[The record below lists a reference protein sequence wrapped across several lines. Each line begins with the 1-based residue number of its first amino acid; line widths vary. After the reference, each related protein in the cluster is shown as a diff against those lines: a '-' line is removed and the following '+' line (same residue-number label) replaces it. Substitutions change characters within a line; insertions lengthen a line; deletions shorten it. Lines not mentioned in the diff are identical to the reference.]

1 MPAQLTDSQFRAIE
15 YTSRTASLI
24 SLIGT
29 IFIFVTFLTQPAF
42 RKPFNRLVFYAA
54 LGNTLFNAAT
64 MISRNGILAGSDSR
78 LCQFQGF
85 LVQMFLPADA
95 LWNLAMAINV
105 YMSLFR
111 RYNVKQLKSLEWRY
125 FVACYGVTFI
135 IAFTYLFIDTQSK
148 GRIYGPATLWC
159 WISIEYD
166 YLRIALVY
174 GPAWICILVSL
185 SIYILAGRE
194 IYRKRRELLNY
205 SRSPNFALPLAK
217 VENPFTSFKTTEFSV
232 TSELAVLSPATNVS
246 RDSLIRPLNQDD
258 QVLQVPRGYDQ
269 YSVSVETKPMNPRV
283 QSTNPRSV
291 RSSTQRLESMQEWR
305 NIATVEA
312 NTATWTYTKCAL
324 FFFVSLLI
332 TWIPS
337 SLNRVYSLIYPDRV
351 SFPFSYASSLVLPLM
366 GFWNTVIYIGT
377 SWAACR
383 TLYQTFLN
391 RRQKHALLPLGSS
404 PQSKHFASRNSKRG
418 RGSFSSSMRGLD
430 GF

>member
-1 MPAQLTDSQFRAIE
+1 MVS
-15 YTSRTASLI
+15 Y
-24 SLIGT
+24 
-29 IFIFVTFLTQPAF
+29 
-42 RKPFNRLVFYAA
+42 
-54 LGNTLFNAAT
+54 LGH
-64 MISRNGILAGSDSR
+64 G
-78 LCQFQGF
+78 
-85 LVQMFLPADA
+85 
-95 LWNLAMAINV
+95 
-105 YMSLFR
+105 
-111 RYNVKQLKSLEWRY
+111 
-125 FVACYGVTFI
+125 
-135 IAFTYLFIDTQSK
+135 
-148 GRIYGPATLWC
+148 
-159 WISIEYD
+159 ISIK
-166 YLRIALVY
+166 LLTRNFR
-174 GPAWICILVSL
+174 ICILVSL

-332 TWIPS
+332 TWVSTSVGMRKMKAKPNKPPPFRSLLPSTASIPS
-337 SLNRVYSLIYPDRV
+337 STQTVYLSPSPMPPVSCYP
-351 SFPFSYASSLVLPLM
+351 
-366 GFWNTVIYIGT
+366 
-377 SWAACR
+377 
-383 TLYQTFLN
+383 
-391 RRQKHALLPLGSS
+391 
-404 PQSKHFASRNSKRG
+404 
-418 RGSFSSSMRGLD
+418 
-430 GF
+430 